1 MRKVLTLVFKTSKRL
16 DARVTINRPVL
27 NLDGKII
34 SSIMEQIIE
43 AGVIDGAIDKKS
55 ATYVQTTSE
64 NISIEN

>member
-55 ATYVQTTSE
+55 AAYVQTTSE